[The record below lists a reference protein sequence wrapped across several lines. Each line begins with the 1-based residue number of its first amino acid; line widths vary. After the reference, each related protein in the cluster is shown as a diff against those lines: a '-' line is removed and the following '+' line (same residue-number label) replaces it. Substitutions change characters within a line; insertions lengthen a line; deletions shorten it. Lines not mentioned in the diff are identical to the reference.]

1 MSDAAIR
8 EDGDRLAVSGSLTIP
23 EAARL
28 LETGAQFARA
38 RDALF
43 DLAGVD
49 QIDSSGIAV
58 ILGWL
63 RAAQAAGHSLKVANA
78 PDSLR
83 SIAKLYGVEAILP
96 LV

>member
-1 MSDAAIR
+1 MSDAAVR
-8 EDGDRLAVSGSLTIP
+8 EDGGRLAVSGSLTIP
-23 EAARL
+23 QAARL
-28 LETGAQFARA
+28 LEAGAQFAGS

-43 DLAGVD
+43 DLAGVE
-49 QIDSSGIAV
+49 QIDSSAIAV

-78 PDSLR
+78 PESLR
-83 SIAKLYGVEAILP
+83 SIAKLYGVEEILP

>member
-8 EDGDRLAVSGSLTIP
+8 ESGDRLNVSGSLIIP
-23 EAARL
+23 QAARL
-28 LETGAQFARA
+28 LEVGAEYARS

-43 DLAGVD
+43 DLADVE

-63 RAAQAAGHSLKVANA
+63 RAAQSAGRSMQVANA
-78 PDSLR
+78 PESLR
-83 SIAKLYGVEAILP
+83 SIAKLYGVEEILP

>member
-23 EAARL
+23 QAARL
-28 LETGAQFARA
+28 LEAGTQLAGS

-43 DLAGVD
+43 DLAGVE

-78 PDSLR
+78 PQSLR
-83 SIAKLYGVEAILP
+83 SIAKLYGVEEILP

>member
-23 EAARL
+23 QAARL
-28 LETGAQFARA
+28 LEAGTQLAGS

-43 DLAGVD
+43 DLTGVE

-63 RAAQAAGHSLKVANA
+63 RDRKSV
-78 PDSLR
+78 
-83 SIAKLYGVEAILP
+83 V
-96 LV
+96 

>member
-1 MSDAAIR
+1 MSDPAIR
-8 EDGDRLAVSGSLTIP
+8 EEGDRLAVSGSLTIP
-23 EAARL
+23 QAARL
-28 LETGAQFARA
+28 LEAGRQLVSS

-78 PDSLR
+78 PEALR
-83 SIAKLYGVEAILP
+83 SIAKLYGVEEILP
-96 LV
+96 LA